1 MTSVTS
7 GGRPRRRKVAGIKG
21 ALRELNN
28 QLALFNHQLSAK
40 VALKPVDFDCLE
52 LLNLHGPLSPSALAK
67 QAGLHPATMTGV
79 LDRLQ
84 RAGWV
89 TRDRPR
95 DAVDRRAVVVAVTGD
110 RDAEIYRHLAGMNAK
125 MDDLCG
131 GYTDA
136 ELDLIG
142 DFLRR
147 ATAAGKDA
155 TGDLAGES
163 E

>member
-1 MTSVTS
+1 MTSVTPE
-7 GGRPRRRKVAGIKG
+7 GRPRRRKVAVIKRT
-21 ALRELNN
+21 LRALNN
-28 QLALFNHQLSAK
+28 QLSLFNHQVSAK

-84 RAGWV
+84 RAGWI
-89 TRDRPR
+89 TRDRPP
-95 DAVDRRAVVVAVTGD
+95 DAADRRAVVVSATGD
-110 RDAEIYRHLAGMNAK
+110 RDGDVYRHLAGMNAK
-125 MDDLCG
+125 MEDVCV

-136 ELDLIG
+136 ELDVIA

-147 ATAAGKDA
+147 TTTAGKDA

-163 E
+163 G

>member
-7 GGRPRRRKVAGIKG
+7 GGRPRRRKVAVIKE

-28 QLALFNHQLSAK
+28 QLSLFSYQVSAK

-67 QAGLHPATMTGV
+67 HAGLHPATMTGV

-84 RAGWV
+84 RAGWI
-89 TRDRPR
+89 TRDRPA
-95 DAVDRRAVVVAVTGD
+95 DAADRRAVVVSATGD
-110 RDAEIYRHLAGMNAK
+110 RDGEVYRHLAGMNSRV
-125 MDDLCG
+125 DDLCA
-131 GYTDA
+131 GYTEA
-136 ELDLIG
+136 ELDLIT

-147 ATAAGKDA
+147 TTEAGKGA
-155 TGDLAGES
+155 AGDLAGES
-163 E
+163 G